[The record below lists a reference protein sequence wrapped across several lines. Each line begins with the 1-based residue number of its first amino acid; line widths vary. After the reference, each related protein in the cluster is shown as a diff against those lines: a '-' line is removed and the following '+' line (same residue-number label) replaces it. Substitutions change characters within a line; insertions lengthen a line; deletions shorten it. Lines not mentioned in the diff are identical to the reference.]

1 MQCIDYT
8 IIYLDSLQKIM
19 SNQTYFQ
26 DEWVEEEQFSSW
38 VALVLDDNKKGKCKV
53 CGKSFELS
61 NMGRGALNSH
71 QTKSEKHN
79 RLIKILSAFLVK
91 PKLKSSADKSNDVS
105 GETNEKNKQQAT
117 LEVAVNN
124 YEKFKA
130 EIIWTLKTL
139 SSGYSNNSSKGISNL
154 FYAAMFP
161 D

>member
-1 MQCIDYT
+1 MR
-8 IIYLDSLQKIM
+8 
-19 SNQTYFQ
+19 N
-26 DEWVEEEQFSSW
+26 
-38 VALVLDDNKKGKCKV
+38 
-53 CGKSFELS
+53 
-61 NMGRGALNSH
+61 
-71 QTKSEKHN
+71 N

-91 PKLKSSADKSNDVS
+91 PKLKSSADNRQESVSNKSNDVS
-105 GETNEKNKQQAT
+105 GETSEKNKQQAN

-124 YEKFKA
+124 SEKFKA

>member
-1 MQCIDYT
+1 
-8 IIYLDSLQKIM
+8 M

-26 DEWVEEEQFSSW
+26 DEWVEEEEFSSW
-38 VALVLDDNKKGKCKV
+38 VALVLYDNKKGKCKV

-91 PKLKSSADKSNDVS
+91 PKLKSSADNRQESVSNKSNDVG
-105 GETNEKNKQQAT
+105 GETSEKNKQQAN

-124 YEKFKA
+124 SEKFKA